1 MSTHSLPIDQVCLQ
15 RMKVLDDN
23 CALCLP
29 NGERI
34 RLNAQT
40 MRLIFEAS
48 DLAAASPATV
58 SRCGMI
64 HVPAEVIGWQCA
76 CSTCS
81 AFSQFA
87 SLVLALPTS
96 NIYQH
101 FHGFVMHACYG
112 PESYPLM

>member
-1 MSTHSLPIDQVCLQ
+1 
-15 RMKVLDDN
+15 MKVLDDN

-64 HVPAEVIGWQCA
+64 HIPAEVIGWQCA
-76 CSTCS
+76 YSTC
-81 AFSQFA
+81 A
-87 SLVLALPTS
+87 VP
-96 NIYQH
+96 
-101 FHGFVMHACYG
+101 FHMFDRSCWPSH
-112 PESYPLM
+112 L

>member
-1 MSTHSLPIDQVCLQ
+1 
-15 RMKVLDDN
+15 MKVLDDN

-40 MRLIFEAS
+40 MRLVFEAS

-76 CSTCS
+76 RSTYS
-81 AFSQFA
+81 ALSQFQ
-87 SLVLALPTS
+87 SLMLALPPLASLST
-96 NIYQH
+96 
-101 FHGFVMHACYG
+101 FHGCVMHARYG
-112 PESYPLM
+112 SEPCLLM